1 LKIHDVKDDVSIV
14 NIGEFVAL
22 AGEMLDVLSERLVA
36 LLLAVAKIP

>member
-1 LKIHDVKDDVSIV
+1 MKIDDFRDDVSIV

-22 AGEMLDVLSERLVA
+22 AGETLDVLSERLIS